1 MNACII
7 AYTFYELDYRVRRYA
22 EALVEQGYNVDVI
35 VLRRNNEDKEGILNK
50 VNIYRLQE
58 RSFKEKNIISFLF
71 NQLKFFILGSM
82 FLLTRYIT
90 KRYKIIHIHNIPDFL
105 IFMGLIPKLTGA
117 KLILDIHDIV
127 PEYYCQKFNK
137 SFDSSL
143 VKCLLFIE
151 KISVR
156 FADHVIVA
164 NDIWREKV
172 IKRDSISP
180 NNCTTLLNYPQ
191 LKFFTNT
198 INKQSNGK
206 FTLIYPGTISEQHG
220 LDVAIKT
227 ISIVKQKIQ
236 TIQLNI
242 YVLGGSLFLKNN
254 IISMVKRLGLEENVT
269 FFDPVPP
276 ESLGKIMAKSDIGI
290 VPKRGGIFSDEAFST
305 KILEFMAAGI
315 PVVASKTSIDKYYF
329 DDSMIKFFEVE
340 NPGDMA
346 RCICELYEKPHLRDN
361 LTRNSRKFI
370 EENNWTIKKDSYFK
384 IVSDLLLN

>member
-22 EALVEQGYNVDVI
+22 EALIEQGYNVDVI

-71 NQLKFFILGSM
+71 NQLKFFILGSL
-82 FLLTRYIT
+82 FLLNRYIT

-137 SFDSSL
+137 RFDSSL

-172 IKRDSISP
+172 IKRDSIAP

-198 INKQSNGK
+198 INKQSNDK
-206 FTLIYPGTISEQHG
+206 FTLIYPGTISELHG

-227 ISIVKQKIQ
+227 ISIVKKKIK

-276 ESLGKIMAKSDIGI
+276 EFLGKIMAKADIGI

-340 NPGDMA
+340 NPDDMA
-346 RCICELYEKPHLRDN
+346 RCICELYEKPQLRDN
-361 LTRNSRKFI
+361 LIRNSRKFI
-370 EENNWTIKKDSYFK
+370 EENNWAIKKDSYFK
-384 IVSDLLLN
+384 IVSDLF